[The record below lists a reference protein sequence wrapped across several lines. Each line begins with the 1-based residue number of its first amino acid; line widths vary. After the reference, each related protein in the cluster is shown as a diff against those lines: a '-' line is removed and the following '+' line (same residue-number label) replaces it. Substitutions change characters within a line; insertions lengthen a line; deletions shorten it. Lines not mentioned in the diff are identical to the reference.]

1 MTSNPTKEMSHV
13 AKFDGTNFQFW
24 KFQITLLLEQHDLIE
39 IVTGVSTAPIPDI
52 DASTQAVKNSAV
64 IKTWNQRDSTARNF
78 IVFTMESQQAR
89 SMMTCKSAKE
99 MWTRLTDQYE
109 QVASE
114 NKHFLRQRF
123 YQYEF
128 NKEHDIAA
136 HITMIESMANQ
147 LNDMGVSV
155 DEIDIVTKI
164 IVTLPPSYKH
174 IVSVWDNMDDSKK
187 TLQSLRSRLFK
198 EEARN
203 KGCQEE
209 DGANAAFF
217 AKKQE
222 MSNQQST
229 QPAAAHIP
237 SQPPAQHSSGRGRGF
252 RKRRCNYCGGPNH
265 WESTCWT
272 KKDHMERG
280 VPNGFQPLQAQFAQ
294 FKPQRQPDWPGDYAF
309 TTLPGDIQF
318 EGNFR
323 DNWYVDSGC
332 TIHMSDQFHLFSNY
346 QAVKNGS
353 WPVKGVGCSNNLL
366 QAKGM
371 GDITIQTNVNEEW
384 HSGILKNVLF
394 VPDLG
399 VNLFSVR
406 SATKAGLRVLFN
418 NDRVTISKGEKI
430 VAVGESFSNHLY
442 RLNIR
447 SVKNHHS
454 KVGQNSDGQQTA
466 FHALSRPEAQPL
478 HLWHHRL
485 GHTNTET
492 IRKMESEKLVD
503 GLVIKRSDTSA
514 GPFCEGCALG
524 KHHRLP
530 FPTGGRK
537 RANRIG
543 ELIHSD
549 VCGPMSR
556 PSPKG
561 AKYFVIFKD
570 DFSGYVFIY
579 FIKLKSEVEALFRQ
593 LVQRILVETGQHVA
607 TLRSDNGGEYFSNK
621 FEEWLKEN
629 GIKHESSAP
638 KTPEQNGV
646 SERSNR
652 TIVEPAR
659 SMLHAAGLPIE
670 LWAEASNTAVYI
682 KNRVVSRSREGKTP
696 YELWKGIKPNFSHL
710 RVFGADAYV
719 HVPKDERTKFDPK
732 AIKCIHVG
740 YCETQK
746 AFRLWDPATRKVRIS
761 RDVLFNEERFC
772 SISRE
777 SCFSNPP
784 LVYPE
789 ELVPENSILSPSE
802 DPPETLPSENQLPLN
817 PDQSSE
823 AQEAPTVTIDPAA
836 TNPRKKK
843 QVTIITPREENPLGA
858 RIRNKPSRWI
868 EESQTEK
875 YAGMALL
882 DVEEPET
889 VEEAL
894 NSAESEKW
902 MLAMDEEYQS
912 LMKNN
917 TWTLCRLPVGRNAIR
932 NKWVYTIKSG
942 TEVRYKARLV
952 AKGFTQR
959 PGIDYEETYSPVVR
973 HDSLRAV
980 LAITAAENLE
990 MAQLDVKTAFLNGD
1004 LHEELYMFQ
1013 PTGFEIE
1020 GQEDLVCRLNKSLY
1034 GLKQASRSWN
1044 EKFNNFLVQY
1054 GFSQSKAD
1062 PCVYTIKTETE
1073 LTIMAIWVDDGI
1085 VCSSLQSRLEDIV
1098 RYLENVFEMTHGDVE
1113 CFVGIQIR
1121 RNPERNLIHI
1131 SQEKYIE
1138 KILEKFQM
1146 ENCYPK
1152 TVPADPHARLSNN
1165 AERDPKDSFPFREA
1179 VGSLMF
1185 AATCTRPDIAFAVNQ
1200 VAQFSTNPAKAHW
1213 EAVKRILSYLRGT
1226 ITSGIC
1232 YGGVQERNMLL
1243 TYSDSDYAGDLV
1255 TRKSTTGVFCFL
1267 NGGPVSWSSHR
1278 QDCVSL
1284 SSTEAEYVAASAA
1297 TKTVIWFRQLLDDIG
1312 WEQKSP
1318 TTLLCDN
1325 QGAISLVKNSGHQA
1339 RTKHIDVK
1347 YHHIRNMVKEGV
1359 IHIQYIHTSQQLADI
1374 LTKPLDGQLFSRLR
1388 EESNIVDINHVM

>member
-52 DASTQAVKNSAV
+52 DASTQAVKNSAA

-155 DEIDIVTKI
+155 DEIDIFTKI

-252 RKRRCNYCGGPNH
+252 RKRRCNYCGGSNH

-485 GHTNTET
+485 GHTSTET

-746 AFRLWDPATRKVRIS
+746 AFRLWNPATRKVRIS

-789 ELVPENSILSPSE
+789 ELVPELDIESI
-802 DPPETLPSENQLPLN
+802 
-817 PDQSSE
+817 
-823 AQEAPTVTIDPAA
+823 
-836 TNPRKKK
+836 
-843 QVTIITPREENPLGA
+843 G
-858 RIRNKPSRWI
+858 
-868 EESQTEK
+868 
-875 YAGMALL
+875 G
-882 DVEEPET
+882 
-889 VEEAL
+889 
-894 NSAESEKW
+894 SA
-902 MLAMDEEYQS
+902 
-912 LMKNN
+912 
-917 TWTLCRLPVGRNAIR
+917 
-932 NKWVYTIKSG
+932 
-942 TEVRYKARLV
+942 
-952 AKGFTQR
+952 
-959 PGIDYEETYSPVVR
+959 
-973 HDSLRAV
+973 
-980 LAITAAENLE
+980 
-990 MAQLDVKTAFLNGD
+990 
-1004 LHEELYMFQ
+1004 
-1013 PTGFEIE
+1013 
-1020 GQEDLVCRLNKSLY
+1020 
-1034 GLKQASRSWN
+1034 
-1044 EKFNNFLVQY
+1044 
-1054 GFSQSKAD
+1054 
-1062 PCVYTIKTETE
+1062 
-1073 LTIMAIWVDDGI
+1073 
-1085 VCSSLQSRLEDIV
+1085 
-1098 RYLENVFEMTHGDVE
+1098 
-1113 CFVGIQIR
+1113 
-1121 RNPERNLIHI
+1121 
-1131 SQEKYIE
+1131 
-1138 KILEKFQM
+1138 
-1146 ENCYPK
+1146 
-1152 TVPADPHARLSNN
+1152 
-1165 AERDPKDSFPFREA
+1165 
-1179 VGSLMF
+1179 
-1185 AATCTRPDIAFAVNQ
+1185 
-1200 VAQFSTNPAKAHW
+1200 
-1213 EAVKRILSYLRGT
+1213 
-1226 ITSGIC
+1226 
-1232 YGGVQERNMLL
+1232 
-1243 TYSDSDYAGDLV
+1243 
-1255 TRKSTTGVFCFL
+1255 
-1267 NGGPVSWSSHR
+1267 
-1278 QDCVSL
+1278 
-1284 SSTEAEYVAASAA
+1284 
-1297 TKTVIWFRQLLDDIG
+1297 
-1312 WEQKSP
+1312 
-1318 TTLLCDN
+1318 
-1325 QGAISLVKNSGHQA
+1325 
-1339 RTKHIDVK
+1339 
-1347 YHHIRNMVKEGV
+1347 
-1359 IHIQYIHTSQQLADI
+1359 
-1374 LTKPLDGQLFSRLR
+1374 
-1388 EESNIVDINHVM
+1388 

>member
-52 DASTQAVKNSAV
+52 DASTQAVKNSAA

-252 RKRRCNYCGGPNH
+252 RKRRCNYCGGSNH

-406 SATKAGLRVLFN
+406 SATKVGLRVLFN

-485 GHTNTET
+485 GHTSTET

-670 LWAEASNTAVYI
+670 LWVEASNTAVYI

-746 AFRLWDPATRKVRIS
+746 AFRLSDPATRKVRIS

-917 TWTLCRLPVGRNAIR
+917 TWTLCRLPVGRTAIR

-990 MAQLDVKTAFLNGD
+990 MVQLDVKTAFLNGD

-1138 KILEKFQM
+1138 KILKKFQM

-1267 NGGPVSWSSHR
+1267 NGAPVSWSSHR